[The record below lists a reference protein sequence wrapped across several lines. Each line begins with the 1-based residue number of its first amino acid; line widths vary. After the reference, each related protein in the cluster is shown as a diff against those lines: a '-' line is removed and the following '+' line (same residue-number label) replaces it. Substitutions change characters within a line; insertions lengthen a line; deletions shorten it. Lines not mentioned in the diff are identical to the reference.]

1 MSELLPE
8 LESMLRH
15 IDDTRPAAATRAG
28 RVLARLCRP
37 WLERSPLP
45 RSVLTPGGYP
55 IELTF
60 RSDSSDVT
68 YTAEPGMPDATPGE
82 KWRFVRELERMRPA
96 GAALC
101 ELIAEPNQRFG
112 CWLGIRPHASGTS
125 FKVYQE
131 VVPRARARMLEQLRR
146 DVADVTDVTS
156 LTPTLVGVTDG
167 EISEYYC
174 QVGRP
179 NTSVLYPHFA
189 AAGVGKQLPPLLDY
203 VAWLAGAELGTLWN
217 RLHFGVSYKFARGA
231 RPALTLF
238 LHGCELFSGNRQA
251 RDRILGLARQF
262 GRAMPAYERATR
274 AFEAGEREMAHGM
287 VGLRVNDSGGLEC
300 SVGLRPFL

>member
-1 MSELLPE
+1 MPELLPE
-8 LESMLRH
+8 LASLLRQ

-60 RSDSSDVT
+60 RSDSSDIS
-68 YTAEPGMPDATPGE
+68 YTAEPGMPDATPDE
-82 KWRFVRELERMRPA
+82 KWRFVRELGHLPSA
-96 GAALC
+96 GVLLS
-101 ELIAEPNQRFG
+101 ELIAEPGQRFG
-112 CWLGIRPHASGTS
+112 CWIGVRPHAHGTS

-131 VVPRARARMLEQLRR
+131 VVPRVRGLVLEQLLR
-146 DVADVTDVTS
+146 DVPGVTA
-156 LTPTLVGVTDG
+156 LTPTLVGVTGG

-174 QVGRP
+174 KVERP
-179 NTSVLYPHFA
+179 SAGVLYPLFT
-189 AAGVGKQLPPLLDY
+189 AAGAGQQLPPLLDY

-217 RLHFGVSYKFARGA
+217 RLHFGISYKIARDA

-238 LHGCELFSGNRQA
+238 LHGCELFSGNRRA
-251 RDRILGLARQF
+251 RERILGLARQF

-274 AFEAGEREMAHGM
+274 AFEGDERAMAHGM
-287 VGLRVNDSGGLEC
+287 VGLRVNASGGLEC
-300 SVGLRPFL
+300 SVGLRPFP